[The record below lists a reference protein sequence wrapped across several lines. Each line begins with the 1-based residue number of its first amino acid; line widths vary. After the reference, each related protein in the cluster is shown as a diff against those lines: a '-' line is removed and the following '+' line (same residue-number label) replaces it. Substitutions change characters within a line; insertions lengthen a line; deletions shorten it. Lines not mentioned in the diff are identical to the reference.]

1 MAEKKSDQYEPNTVI
16 STEKPGPGLQPVY
29 IKGSCPSFT
38 PMPKPAKTMQ
48 RGAGAATKG
57 KSFSGTY

>member
-1 MAEKKSDQYEPNTVI
+1 MAKTSNQYEPIKAI
-16 STEKPGPGLQPVY
+16 STETPAPGLQPVY
-29 IKGSCPSFT
+29 IKGSCPNFT

-57 KSFSGTY
+57 KSFSGVY